1 MTDLALH
8 RLGGEGP
15 DILFIHGFGAD
26 RLGWLAVAP
35 QLFGEASVWA
45 VEYAG
50 HGTAGNDAGDGAP
63 TTIAAAIGDEIRDRL
78 TRPIIVGHSLGGT
91 LALHL
96 AATMPEDLAG
106 LVLLAPAALAAS
118 IDNSFIAAIPE
129 LDDPDEALDVLRRLV
144 CRKILITPRMAGAV
158 VAGLSPPE
166 RRAALRQIASALET
180 AAPPPFPPLLPFEVI
195 WGGEDEILA
204 PPEAPIPDMQ
214 LVENV
219 GHMPHIEAAGDVIA
233 AIRRGLGTAE

>member
-35 QLFGEASVWA
+35 QLFDEASVWA

-63 TTIAAAIGDEIRDRL
+63 ATIAAAIADEIGDRL
-78 TRPIIVGHSLGGT
+78 TRPLVVGHSLGGT

-96 AATMPEDLAG
+96 AAAMSEGLAG
-106 LVLLAPAALAAS
+106 LVLLAPVALAAG
-118 IDNSFIAAIPE
+118 IDDSFIAAIPE

-144 CRKILITPRMAGAV
+144 CRKVLITPRMAGVV
-158 VAGLSPPE
+158 VAGLSPPG
-166 RRAALRQIASALET
+166 RRAALRQIAGALET
-180 AAPPPFPPLLPFEVI
+180 SAPPPFPPLVPFEVI
-195 WGGEDEILA
+195 WGSEDEILA
-204 PPEAPIPDMQ
+204 PPDPALPDMQ
-214 LVENV
+214 LVDGV

>member
-35 QLFGEASVWA
+35 QLFDEASVWA

-63 TTIAAAIGDEIRDRL
+63 ATIAAAIADEIGDRL
-78 TRPIIVGHSLGGT
+78 TRPLVVGHSLGGT

-96 AATMPEDLAG
+96 AAAMPEGVAG
-106 LVLLAPAALAAS
+106 LVLLAPAALAAG
-118 IDNSFIAAIPE
+118 IDDSFIAAIPE

-144 CRKILITPRMAGAV
+144 CRKVLITPRMAGAV
-158 VAGLSPPE
+158 VAGLSPPG
-166 RRAALRQIASALET
+166 RRAALRQIAGALET
-180 AAPPPFPPLLPFEVI
+180 SAPPPFPPLVPFEVI
-195 WGGEDEILA
+195 WGSEDEILA
-204 PPEAPIPDMQ
+204 PPDPALPDMQ
-214 LVENV
+214 LVDGV

-233 AIRRGLGTAE
+233 AIRRGLGTDE

>member
-8 RLGGEGP
+8 RFGGEGP
-15 DILFIHGFGAD
+15 DILLIHGFGAD

-45 VEYAG
+45 AEYAG

-63 TTIAAAIGDEIRDRL
+63 ATIAAAIADEIGDKL
-78 TRPIIVGHSLGGT
+78 TRPLVVGHSLGGT

-96 AATMPEDLAG
+96 AAAMPAGLAG
-106 LVLLAPAALAAS
+106 LVLLAPAALAAG
-118 IDNSFIAAIPE
+118 IDDSFIAAIPE

-144 CRKILITPRMAGAV
+144 CRKVLITPRMAGAV

-166 RRAALRQIASALET
+166 RRAALRQIAGALET
-180 AAPPPFPPLLPFEVI
+180 SAPPPFPPLLPFEVI

-204 PPEAPIPDMQ
+204 PPDPAFPDMQ
-214 LVENV
+214 IVGGV
-219 GHMPHIEAAGDVIA
+219 GHMLHIEAAGDVIA
-233 AIRRGLGTAE
+233 AIRRGLGAAE

>member
-35 QLFGEASVWA
+35 QLFDEASVWA

-63 TTIAAAIGDEIRDRL
+63 ATIAAAIADEIGDRL
-78 TRPIIVGHSLGGT
+78 TRPLVVGHSLGGT

-96 AATMPEDLAG
+96 AAAMPEGLAG
-106 LVLLAPAALAAS
+106 LVLLAPAALAAG
-118 IDNSFIAAIPE
+118 IDDSFIAAIPE

-144 CRKILITPRMAGAV
+144 CRKVLITPRMAGAV
-158 VAGLSPPE
+158 VAGLSPPG
-166 RRAALRQIASALET
+166 RRAALRQIAGALET
-180 AAPPPFPPLLPFEVI
+180 SKPPPFPPLVPFEVI
-195 WGGEDEILA
+195 WGSVDEILA
-204 PPEAPIPDMQ
+204 PPDPALPDMQ
-214 LVENV
+214 LVDGV

>member
-45 VEYAG
+45 VDYAG

-118 IDNSFIAAIPE
+118 IDSSFIAAIPE

-204 PPEAPIPDMQ
+204 PPEAPIPNMQ

>member
-35 QLFGEASVWA
+35 QLFDEASVWA

-63 TTIAAAIGDEIRDRL
+63 ATIAAAIADEIGDRL
-78 TRPIIVGHSLGGT
+78 TRPLVVGHSLGGT

-96 AATMPEDLAG
+96 AAAMPEGLAG

-118 IDNSFIAAIPE
+118 IDDSFIAAIPE

-144 CRKILITPRMAGAV
+144 CREILITPRMAGAV
-158 VAGLSPPE
+158 VAGLSPPG
-166 RRAALRQIASALET
+166 RRAALRQIAGALET
-180 AAPPPFPPLLPFEVI
+180 SAPPPFPPSVPFEVI
-195 WGGEDEILA
+195 WGSEDEILA
-204 PPEAPIPDMQ
+204 PPDPALPDMQ
-214 LVENV
+214 LVDGV

-233 AIRRGLGTAE
+233 AIRRGLGTAA

>member
-35 QLFGEASVWA
+35 QLFDEASVWA

-63 TTIAAAIGDEIRDRL
+63 ATIAAAIADEIGDRL
-78 TRPIIVGHSLGGT
+78 TRPLVVGHSLGGT

-96 AATMPEDLAG
+96 AAAMPEGVAG
-106 LVLLAPAALAAS
+106 LVLLAPAALAAG
-118 IDNSFIAAIPE
+118 IDDSFIAAIPE

-158 VAGLSPPE
+158 VAGLPPPG
-166 RRAALRQIASALET
+166 RRAALRQIAGALET
-180 AAPPPFPPLLPFEVI
+180 SAPPPFPPLVTFEVI
-195 WGGEDEILA
+195 WGSEDEILA
-204 PPEAPIPDMQ
+204 PPDPALPDMQ
-214 LVENV
+214 IVDGV

>member
-15 DILFIHGFGAD
+15 DILLIHGFGAD

-45 VEYAG
+45 AEYAG

-63 TTIAAAIGDEIRDRL
+63 ATIAAAIADEIGDRL
-78 TRPIIVGHSLGGT
+78 TRPLVVGHSLGGT

-96 AATMPEDLAG
+96 AAAMPAGLAG
-106 LVLLAPAALAAS
+106 LVLLAPAALAAG
-118 IDNSFIAAIPE
+118 IDDSFIAAIPE

-144 CRKILITPRMAGAV
+144 CRKVLITPRMARAV

-166 RRAALRQIASALET
+166 RRAALRQIAGALET
-180 AAPPPFPPLLPFEVI
+180 SAPPPFPPLVPFEVI

-204 PPEAPIPDMQ
+204 PPDPAFPDMQ
-214 LVENV
+214 IVGGV
-219 GHMPHIEAAGDVIA
+219 GHMLHIEAAGDVIA
-233 AIRRGLGTAE
+233 AIRRGLGAAE

>member
-8 RLGGEGP
+8 RLGGQGP

-35 QLFGEASVWA
+35 QLFDEASLWA

-63 TTIAAAIGDEIRDRL
+63 ATIAAAIAEEIGDRL
-78 TRPIIVGHSLGGT
+78 TRPLVVAHSLGGT

-96 AATMPEDLAG
+96 AAAMPEGLAG
-106 LVLLAPAALAAS
+106 LVLLAPAALAAG
-118 IDNSFIAAIPE
+118 IDDSFIAAIPE
-129 LDDPDEALDVLRRLV
+129 LDDPEEALDVLRRLV
-144 CRKILITPRMAGAV
+144 CRKVLITPRMAGAV
-158 VAGLSPPE
+158 VAGLSPPG
-166 RRAALRQIASALET
+166 RRAALRQISGALET
-180 AAPPPFPPLLPFEVI
+180 SAPPPFPPLVPFEVI
-195 WGGEDEILA
+195 WGSEDEILA
-204 PPEAPIPDMQ
+204 PPDPALPDMQ
-214 LVENV
+214 LVDDV

>member
-45 VEYAG
+45 AEYAG

-63 TTIAAAIGDEIRDRL
+63 ATIAAAIADEIGDRL
-78 TRPIIVGHSLGGT
+78 TRPLVVGHSLGGT

-96 AATMPEDLAG
+96 AAAMPAGLAG
-106 LVLLAPAALAAS
+106 LLLLAPAALAAG
-118 IDNSFIAAIPE
+118 IDDSFIAAIPE

-144 CRKILITPRMAGAV
+144 CRKVLITPRMAGAV

-166 RRAALRQIASALET
+166 RRAALRQIAGALET
-180 AAPPPFPPLLPFEVI
+180 SAPPPFPPLVPFEVI

-204 PPEAPIPDMQ
+204 PPDPAFPDMQ
-214 LVENV
+214 IVGGV
-219 GHMPHIEAAGDVIA
+219 GHMLHIEAAGDVIA
-233 AIRRGLGTAE
+233 AIRRGLGAAE

>member
-15 DILFIHGFGAD
+15 DILLIHGFGAD

-35 QLFGEASVWA
+35 QLFDEASVWA

-63 TTIAAAIGDEIRDRL
+63 ATIAAAIAEEIGDRL
-78 TRPIIVGHSLGGT
+78 TRPLVVGHSLGGT

-96 AATMPEDLAG
+96 AAAMPEGLAG
-106 LVLLAPAALAAS
+106 LVLLAPAALAAG
-118 IDNSFIAAIPE
+118 IDDSFIAAIPE

-144 CRKILITPRMAGAV
+144 CRKVLITPRMAGAV
-158 VAGLSPPE
+158 VAGLSPPG
-166 RRAALRQIASALET
+166 RRAALRQIAGALET
-180 AAPPPFPPLLPFEVI
+180 SAPPPFPPLVPFEVV
-195 WGGEDEILA
+195 WGSEDEILA
-204 PPEAPIPDMQ
+204 PPDPALPDMQ
-214 LVENV
+214 IVDGV

>member
-78 TRPIIVGHSLGGT
+78 NRPIIVGHSLGGT

>member
-8 RLGGEGP
+8 RFGGEGP
-15 DILFIHGFGAD
+15 DILLIHGFGAD

-45 VEYAG
+45 AEYAG

-63 TTIAAAIGDEIRDRL
+63 ATIAAAIADEIGDKL
-78 TRPIIVGHSLGGT
+78 TRPLVVGHSLGGT

-96 AATMPEDLAG
+96 AAAMPAGLAG
-106 LVLLAPAALAAS
+106 LVLLAPAALAAG
-118 IDNSFIAAIPE
+118 IDDSFIAAIPE

-144 CRKILITPRMAGAV
+144 CRKVLITPRMAGAV
-158 VAGLSPPE
+158 VAGLSSPE
-166 RRAALRQIASALET
+166 RRAALRQIAGALET
-180 AAPPPFPPLLPFEVI
+180 SAPPPFPPLVPFEVI

-204 PPEAPIPDMQ
+204 PPDPAFPDMQ
-214 LVENV
+214 IVGGV
-219 GHMPHIEAAGDVIA
+219 GHMLHIEAAGDVIA
-233 AIRRGLGTAE
+233 AIRRGLGAAE

>member
-35 QLFGEASVWA
+35 QLFDDASVWA

-63 TTIAAAIGDEIRDRL
+63 ATIAAAIADEIGDRL
-78 TRPIIVGHSLGGT
+78 TRPLVVGHSLGGT

-96 AATMPEDLAG
+96 AAAMSEGLAG
-106 LVLLAPAALAAS
+106 LVLLAPVALAAG
-118 IDNSFIAAIPE
+118 IDDSFIAAIPE

-144 CRKILITPRMAGAV
+144 CRKVLITPRMAGAV
-158 VAGLSPPE
+158 VAGLSPPG
-166 RRAALRQIASALET
+166 RRAALRQIAGALET
-180 AAPPPFPPLLPFEVI
+180 SAPPPFPPLVPFEVI
-195 WGGEDEILA
+195 WGSEDEILELPDLA
-204 PPEAPIPDMQ
+204 LPDMQ
-214 LVENV
+214 LVDGV

-233 AIRRGLGTAE
+233 AIRRGLGTAA

>member
-35 QLFGEASVWA
+35 QLFGEAGVWA

-63 TTIAAAIGDEIRDRL
+63 ATIAAAIGDEIRDRL
-78 TRPIIVGHSLGGT
+78 TRPLVVGHSLGGT

-96 AATMPEDLAG
+96 AAAMPEDLAG
-106 LVLLAPAALAAS
+106 LVLLAPAALAAGV
-118 IDNSFIAAIPE
+118 DDSFIAAIPE
-129 LDDPDEALDVLRRLV
+129 LDDPDAALDLLRRLV
-144 CRKILITPRMAGAV
+144 CRKVLITPRMA
-158 VAGLSPPE
+158 
-166 RRAALRQIASALET
+166 ALRQIAGALET
-180 AAPPPFPPLLPFEVI
+180 AAPPPFPPSVPCEVI
-195 WGGEDEILA
+195 WGGEDEILS
-204 PPEAPIPDMQ
+204 PPEPPLPNMQ
-214 LVENV
+214 LVEGV
-219 GHMPHIEAAGDVIA
+219 GHMPHIEAAGVVVA
-233 AIRRGLGTAE
+233 AIRRGLGTAA

>member
-35 QLFGEASVWA
+35 QLFDEASVWA

-63 TTIAAAIGDEIRDRL
+63 ATIAAAIADEIGDRL
-78 TRPIIVGHSLGGT
+78 TRPLVVGHSLGGT

-96 AATMPEDLAG
+96 AAAMPEGLVG
-106 LVLLAPAALAAS
+106 LVLLAPAALAAG
-118 IDNSFIAAIPE
+118 IDDSFIAAIPE

-144 CRKILITPRMAGAV
+144 CRKVLITPRMAGAV
-158 VAGLSPPE
+158 VAELSPPG
-166 RRAALRQIASALET
+166 RRAALRQIAGALET
-180 AAPPPFPPLLPFEVI
+180 SAPPPFPPLVPFEVI
-195 WGGEDEILA
+195 WGSEDEILA
-204 PPEAPIPDMQ
+204 PPDPALPDMQ
-214 LVENV
+214 LVDSV

-233 AIRRGLGTAE
+233 AIRRGLGAAE

>member
-35 QLFGEASVWA
+35 QLFDEASVWA

-63 TTIAAAIGDEIRDRL
+63 ATIAAAIADEIGDRL
-78 TRPIIVGHSLGGT
+78 TSPLVVGHSLGGT

-96 AATMPEDLAG
+96 AAAMPHRLAG
-106 LVLLAPAALAAS
+106 LVLLAPAALAAG

-129 LDDPDEALDVLRRLV
+129 LDDSDEALDVLRRLV
-144 CRKILITPRMAGAV
+144 CRKFLITPRMAGAV
-158 VAGLSPPE
+158 VSGLSPPG
-166 RRAALRQIASALET
+166 RRAALRQIAGALET
-180 AAPPPFPPLLPFEVI
+180 SAPPPFR
-195 WGGEDEILA
+195 
-204 PPEAPIPDMQ
+204 
-214 LVENV
+214 
-219 GHMPHIEAAGDVIA
+219 AAVVAKGA
-233 AIRRGLGTAE
+233 HA

>member
-1 MTDLALH
+1 MTDLAMH

-15 DILFIHGFGAD
+15 DVLLIHGFGAD

-50 HGTAGNDAGDGAP
+50 HGTAGNDAGDGGAA
-63 TTIAAAIGDEIRDRL
+63 TIAAAIADEIEDRL
-78 TRPIIVGHSLGGT
+78 TRPLVVGHSLGGT

-96 AATMPEDLAG
+96 AAAMPEGLAG
-106 LVLLAPAALAAS
+106 LVLLAPAALAAG
-118 IDNSFIAAIPE
+118 IDDSFIAVIPE

-144 CRKILITPRMAGAV
+144 CRKVLITPRMAGAV
-158 VAGLSPPE
+158 VEALSPPE
-166 RRAALRQIASALET
+166 RRAALRQILGALET
-180 AAPPPFPPLLPFEVI
+180 SAPPPFPPLVPFEVI

-204 PPEAPIPDMQ
+204 PPDPAFSDMQ
-214 LVENV
+214 LVDGV

-233 AIRRGLGTAE
+233 AIRRGLEAAE

>member
-35 QLFGEASVWA
+35 QLFDEASVWA

-63 TTIAAAIGDEIRDRL
+63 ATIAAAIADEIGDRL
-78 TRPIIVGHSLGGT
+78 TRPLVVGHSLGGT

-96 AATMPEDLAG
+96 AAEMPEGLAG
-106 LVLLAPAALAAS
+106 LVLLAPAALAAG
-118 IDNSFIAAIPE
+118 IDDSFIAAIPE

-158 VAGLSPPE
+158 VAGLSPPG
-166 RRAALRQIASALET
+166 RRAALRQIAGALET
-180 AAPPPFPPLLPFEVI
+180 SAPPPFPPLVPFEVI
-195 WGGEDEILA
+195 WGSEDEILA
-204 PPEAPIPDMQ
+204 PPDPALPDMQ
-214 LVENV
+214 LVDGV

-233 AIRRGLGTAE
+233 AIRRGLGTDE

>member
-96 AATMPEDLAG
+96 AATMPADLAG

>member
-35 QLFGEASVWA
+35 QLFDEASVWA

-50 HGTAGNDAGDGAP
+50 HGTAGNDAGNGAP
-63 TTIAAAIGDEIRDRL
+63 ATIAAAIADEIGDRL
-78 TRPIIVGHSLGGT
+78 TRPLVVGHSLGGT

-96 AATMPEDLAG
+96 AAAMPERLAG
-106 LVLLAPAALAAS
+106 LVLLAPAALAAG
-118 IDNSFIAAIPE
+118 IDDSFIAAIPE

-158 VAGLSPPE
+158 VSGLSPPG
-166 RRAALRQIASALET
+166 RRAVLRQIAGALET
-180 AAPPPFPPLLPFEVI
+180 SAPPPFPPLVPFEVI
-195 WGGEDEILA
+195 WGSEDEILA
-204 PPEAPIPDMQ
+204 PPDPALPDMQ
-214 LVENV
+214 LVDGV

-233 AIRRGLGTAE
+233 AIRRGLGTAA

>member
-35 QLFGEASVWA
+35 QLFDEASVWA

-63 TTIAAAIGDEIRDRL
+63 ATIAAAIADEIGDRL
-78 TRPIIVGHSLGGT
+78 TRPLVVGHSLGGT

-96 AATMPEDLAG
+96 AAAMPEGLAG
-106 LVLLAPAALAAS
+106 LVLLAPAALAAG
-118 IDNSFIAAIPE
+118 IDDSFIAAIPE
-129 LDDPDEALDVLRRLV
+129 LDDSDEALDVLRRLV

-158 VAGLSPPE
+158 VAGLSPPG
-166 RRAALRQIASALET
+166 RRAALRQIAGALET
-180 AAPPPFPPLLPFEVI
+180 SAPPPFPPLVPFEVI
-195 WGGEDEILA
+195 WGSEDEILA
-204 PPEAPIPDMQ
+204 PPDPALPDMQ
-214 LVENV
+214 LVDGV

>member
-35 QLFGEASVWA
+35 QLFDEASVWA

-63 TTIAAAIGDEIRDRL
+63 ATIAAAIADEIGDRL
-78 TRPIIVGHSLGGT
+78 TRPLVVGHSLGGT

-96 AATMPEDLAG
+96 AAAMPEGLAG

-118 IDNSFIAAIPE
+118 IDDSFIAAIPE

-158 VAGLSPPE
+158 VAGLSPPG
-166 RRAALRQIASALET
+166 RRAALRQIAGALET
-180 AAPPPFPPLLPFEVI
+180 GAARMRSLHLPIQRFRICRLSMALAICRISRLPAMSSPQSDGGSGLLSKYH
-195 WGGEDEILA
+195 WLA
-204 PPEAPIPDMQ
+204 
-214 LVENV
+214 
-219 GHMPHIEAAGDVIA
+219 
-233 AIRRGLGTAE
+233 

>member
-35 QLFGEASVWA
+35 QLFDEASVWA

-63 TTIAAAIGDEIRDRL
+63 ATIAAAIADEIGGRL
-78 TRPIIVGHSLGGT
+78 TRPLVVGHSLGGT

-96 AATMPEDLAG
+96 AAAMPEGLAG
-106 LVLLAPAALAAS
+106 LVLLAPAALAAG
-118 IDNSFIAAIPE
+118 IDDSFIAAIPE

-144 CRKILITPRMAGAV
+144 CRKVLITPRMAGAV
-158 VAGLSPPE
+158 VAGLSPPG
-166 RRAALRQIASALET
+166 RRAALRQIAGALET
-180 AAPPPFPPLLPFEVI
+180 SAPPPFPPSVPFEVI
-195 WGGEDEILA
+195 WGSEDEILA
-204 PPEAPIPDMQ
+204 PPDPALPDMQ
-214 LVENV
+214 LVDGV

-233 AIRRGLGTAE
+233 AIRRGLGAAE

>member
-35 QLFGEASVWA
+35 QLFDEASVWA

-63 TTIAAAIGDEIRDRL
+63 ATIAAAIADEIGDRL
-78 TRPIIVGHSLGGT
+78 TRPLVVGHSLGGT

-96 AATMPEDLAG
+96 AAAMPERLAG
-106 LVLLAPAALAAS
+106 LVLLAPAALAAG
-118 IDNSFIAAIPE
+118 IDDSFIAAIPE

-144 CRKILITPRMAGAV
+144 RRKVLITPRMAGAV
-158 VAGLSPPE
+158 VAGLSPPG
-166 RRAALRQIASALET
+166 RRAAHRQIAGALET
-180 AAPPPFPPLLPFEVI
+180 SAPPPFPPLVPFEVI
-195 WGGEDEILA
+195 WGSEDEILA
-204 PPEAPIPDMQ
+204 PPDPALPDMQ
-214 LVENV
+214 LVDGV

-233 AIRRGLGTAE
+233 AIRRGLGTDE

>member
-35 QLFGEASVWA
+35 QLFDEASVWA

-63 TTIAAAIGDEIRDRL
+63 ATIAAAIADEIGDRL
-78 TRPIIVGHSLGGT
+78 TRPLVVGHSLGGT

-96 AATMPEDLAG
+96 AAAMPEGLAG

-118 IDNSFIAAIPE
+118 IDDSFIAAIPE

-158 VAGLSPPE
+158 VAGLSPPG
-166 RRAALRQIASALET
+166 RRAALRQIAGALET
-180 AAPPPFPPLLPFEVI
+180 SAPPPFPPLVPFEVI
-195 WGGEDEILA
+195 WGSEDEILELPDLA
-204 PPEAPIPDMQ
+204 LPDMQ
-214 LVENV
+214 LVDGV

>member
-35 QLFGEASVWA
+35 QLFDEASVWA

-63 TTIAAAIGDEIRDRL
+63 ATIAAAIADEIGDRL
-78 TRPIIVGHSLGGT
+78 TRPLVVGHSLGGT

-96 AATMPEDLAG
+96 AAAMPEGLAG
-106 LVLLAPAALAAS
+106 LVLLAPAALAAG
-118 IDNSFIAAIPE
+118 IDDSFIAAIPE
-129 LDDPDEALDVLRRLV
+129 LDDPDAALDVLRRLV
-144 CRKILITPRMAGAV
+144 CRKVLITPRMAGAV
-158 VAGLSPPE
+158 VAGLSPPG
-166 RRAALRQIASALET
+166 RRAALRQIAGALET
-180 AAPPPFPPLLPFEVI
+180 SAPPPFPPLVPFEVI

-204 PPEAPIPDMQ
+204 PPDPALPAMQ
-214 LVENV
+214 FVDGV

-233 AIRRGLGTAE
+233 AIRRGLGTAA

>member
-35 QLFGEASVWA
+35 QLFDEASVWA

-63 TTIAAAIGDEIRDRL
+63 ATIAAAIADEIGDRL
-78 TRPIIVGHSLGGT
+78 TRPLVVGHSLGGT

-96 AATMPEDLAG
+96 AAALPEGLAG
-106 LVLLAPAALAAS
+106 LVLLAPAALAAG
-118 IDNSFIAAIPE
+118 IDDSFIAAIPE

-158 VAGLSPPE
+158 VAGLSPPG
-166 RRAALRQIASALET
+166 RRAALRQIAGALET
-180 AAPPPFPPLLPFEVI
+180 SAPPPFPPLVPFEVI
-195 WGGEDEILA
+195 WGSEDEILA
-204 PPEAPIPDMQ
+204 PPDPALPDMQ
-214 LVENV
+214 LVDGV

-233 AIRRGLGTAE
+233 AIRRGLGTAA

>member
-8 RLGGEGP
+8 RFGGEGP
-15 DILFIHGFGAD
+15 DILLIHGFGAD

-45 VEYAG
+45 AEYAG

-63 TTIAAAIGDEIRDRL
+63 ATIAAAIADEIGDKL
-78 TRPIIVGHSLGGT
+78 TRPLVVGHSLGGT

-96 AATMPEDLAG
+96 AAAMPAGLAG
-106 LVLLAPAALAAS
+106 LVLLAPAALAAG
-118 IDNSFIAAIPE
+118 IDDSFIAAIPE

-144 CRKILITPRMAGAV
+144 CRKVLITPRMAGAV

-166 RRAALRQIASALET
+166 RRAALRQIAGALET
-180 AAPPPFPPLLPFEVI
+180 SAPPPFPPLVPFEVI

-204 PPEAPIPDMQ
+204 PPDPAFPDMQ
-214 LVENV
+214 IVGGV
-219 GHMPHIEAAGDVIA
+219 GHMLHIEAAGDVIA
-233 AIRRGLGTAE
+233 AIRRGLGAAE